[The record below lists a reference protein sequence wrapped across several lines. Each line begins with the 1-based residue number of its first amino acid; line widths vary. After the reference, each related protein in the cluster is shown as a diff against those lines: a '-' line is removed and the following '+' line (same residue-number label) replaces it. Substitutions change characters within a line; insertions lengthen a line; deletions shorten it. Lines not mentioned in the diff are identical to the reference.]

1 MELQQKKA
9 DLEDRCRE
17 MEEKLLEQRMD
28 NMFRQYQDDIREEIN
43 KFHSVLMS
51 AYGKDLATEES
62 VLKVREN
69 LQNLCSTEQYMGY
82 TRRVRP
88 DFVERVE

>member
-1 MELQQKKA
+1 
-9 DLEDRCRE
+9 

-43 KFHSVLMS
+43 KFRGILMS

-62 VLKVREN
+62 VLKAREN

-82 TRRVRP
+82 MRRVGA
-88 DFVERVE
+88 DFVEHVE